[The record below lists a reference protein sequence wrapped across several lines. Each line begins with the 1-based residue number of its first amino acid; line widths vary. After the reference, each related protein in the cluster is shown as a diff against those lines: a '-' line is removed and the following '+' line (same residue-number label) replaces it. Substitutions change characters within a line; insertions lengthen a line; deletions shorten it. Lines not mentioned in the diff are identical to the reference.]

1 MHQIESHK
9 YYETMSTGIRN
20 GPNQKNQCENSTIQ
34 SKINVIGY
42 IFTHAHTHTHS
53 FAPSYRTTIDV
64 WKIFK
69 KREYKKAE
77 KRTVER
83 SKPSKRNGKREK
95 KRKKHTTKFIDVLA
109 SIFQ

>member
-42 IFTHAHTHTHS
+42 IFTHAHTHT
-53 FAPSYRTTIDV
+53 FIRTKLSYYHRCLEN
-64 WKIFK
+64 FQK
-69 KREYKKAE
+69 KRIQE
-77 KRTVER
+77 
-83 SKPSKRNGKREK
+83 SREK
-95 KRKKHTTKFIDVLA
+95 DCKKVETIKKKW
-109 SIFQ
+109 